1 MMRAPTSGIS
11 RTSREG
17 RGRRGAGELLRT
29 RSSSAVVRS
38 EPYAQWRRRGG
49 SVVEYSPR
57 GAKVTRDPDPYFLR
71 RVIFFLAAD
80 VTTRVVVARAS
91 GAEPTNHEHHHSR
104 EEGEERGRWD
114 TKKAIDEEGRKI
126 HSKKK
131 VIGFSWCEK
140 SDFGGE
146 ISRKVAV
153 RRNFNLDLFE

>member
-1 MMRAPTSGIS
+1 M
-11 RTSREG
+11 
-17 RGRRGAGELLRT
+17 
-29 RSSSAVVRS
+29 
-38 EPYAQWRRRGG
+38 
-49 SVVEYSPR
+49 EYSPR

>member
-1 MMRAPTSGIS
+1 MAEARRFSRGIFAARCKSDKRS
-11 RTSREG
+11 RSIF
-17 RGRRGAGELLRT
+17 
-29 RSSSAVVRS
+29 
-38 EPYAQWRRRGG
+38 
-49 SVVEYSPR
+49 
-57 GAKVTRDPDPYFLR
+57 FLR
-71 RVIFFLAAD
+71 RVIFLAAD

-104 EEGEERGRWD
+104 EEEEEERGRWD